1 MTTAPIFKITDL
13 HIRGLRGLQKLD
25 LPQDGMGWEHGFP
38 PVSVIGGA
46 NGSGKTTLLRCI
58 AAAAKAFIGELFAGM
73 PFAAVPQ
80 EVDAE
85 ECRIDFVLS
94 DAAGPPASIRFLV
107 GDESFTKRNRQ
118 KNYFG
123 YEQGGRPH
131 TQADFESSVVNLGQS
146 LQRPHLFAT
155 TTFPR
160 VIFFPSDERDLVVP
174 EMSYQ
179 VSGQFHDE
187 AEFVVEWQR
196 DRGRQRG
203 KSLLELLFAARWADL
218 NAKDQG
224 KPEKAKNFERYT
236 QAFTDLTLGEK
247 RLGWT
252 AKGELVVELK
262 NGAQHDLQDLSS
274 GERQALLLLAE
285 LRRFWRPG
293 SLVLIDELEL
303 HLHDAWQ
310 GKLYDVLKAMQ
321 VELGGQVII
330 TTQSHSLFEMA
341 DSGTR
346 ALLGRASLR

>member
-13 HIRGLRGLQKLD
+13 HIRGLRGLRKLD

-58 AAAAKAFIGELFAGM
+58 AAAARALTRAHRTAM
-73 PFAAVPQ
+73 PW

-85 ECRIDFVLS
+85 ECRIDFLLS
-94 DAAGPPASIRFLV
+94 DAAGPPDSLRFLV
-107 GDESFTKRNRQ
+107 GEGAFTKENRQ
-118 KNYFG
+118 KNCFG
-123 YEQGGRPH
+123 YERVDGGR
-131 TQADFESSVVNLGQS
+131 TQSIFEGAVTDLWPS
-146 LQRPHLFAT
+146 LQPPERFAT

-187 AEFVVEWQR
+187 AEFVFEWRRHFRHQK
-196 DRGRQRG
+196 G

-224 KPEKAKNFERYT
+224 KPEEAKNFERYT
-236 QAFTDLTLGEK
+236 RAFTDLTLGEK

-341 DSGTR
+341 DLGTR
-346 ALLGRASLR
+346 ALLGRGSLR